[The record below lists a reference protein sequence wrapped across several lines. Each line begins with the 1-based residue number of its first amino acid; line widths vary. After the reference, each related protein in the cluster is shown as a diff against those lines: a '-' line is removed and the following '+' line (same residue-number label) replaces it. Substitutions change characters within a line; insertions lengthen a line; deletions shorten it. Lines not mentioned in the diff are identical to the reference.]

1 MIASAPFQEVLSS
14 ALTPITLISGV
25 GMLILCMTNRYSH
38 CMDRIRGL
46 VKIRTQG
53 LKALRVEPDIDRE
66 IRLIYRRARC
76 LRFSMLSHHALER
89 MLRAAC
95 GDERLRHLLRLR
107 RGSFC
112 SRLARAGAFAHHC
125 RHRRLRLRDQ
135 AFAPCARPCRRTHAQ
150 RRRS

>member
-53 LKALRVEPDIDRE
+53 LKALRVEPDKC
-66 IRLIYRRARC
+66 IRKGRGEAPR
-76 LRFSMLSHHALER
+76 
-89 MLRAAC
+89 
-95 GDERLRHLLRLR
+95 R
-107 RGSFC
+107 RG
-112 SRLARAGAFAHHC
+112 AR
-125 RHRRLRLRDQ
+125 
-135 AFAPCARPCRRTHAQ
+135 
-150 RRRS
+150 